1 VRERDTVRF
10 ELAGK
15 LRLGVVIE
23 VQGDRVR
30 VAYGTTQDHAA
41 PCELVSEDSR
51 QGRSFP
57 LREPTRFYGA
67 NTSWERAS
75 DLERGAKPCS
85 WELLNAIR
93 KLVES
98 HDASLIEQ
106 RVQGAGGIVHLAKL
120 VAPIEGESQLVTRCG
135 YALFMPWQLVDEDAN
150 CMTCIVTRP
159 E

>member
-1 VRERDTVRF
+1 MRERDTVRF

-30 VAYGTTQDHAA
+30 VAYGTTQDNAA
-41 PCELVSEDSR
+41 PCELVSDDSR

-57 LREPTRFYGA
+57 LREPTRFYGS
-67 NTSWERAS
+67 NTCWERAS
-75 DLERGAKPCS
+75 DLEHGAKPCS
-85 WELLNAIR
+85 WDLLNAIR

-98 HDASLIEQ
+98 HDASLLEQ
-106 RVQGAGGIVHLAKL
+106 RVQDARGVVHMAKL
-120 VAPIEGESQLVTRCG
+120 VSPIEGECQPVTRCG
-135 YALFMPWQLVDEDAN
+135 CVLSMPWELVGEEVD
-150 CMTCIVTRP
+150 CMACLATHT

>member
-1 VRERDTVRF
+1 MRERDTVRF
-10 ELAGK
+10 ELEGK

-30 VAYGTTQDHAA
+30 VAYGTTQDVA
-41 PCELVSEDSR
+41 PCVLVGEDSR

-67 NTSWERAS
+67 NTCWERAS

-85 WELLNAIR
+85 WDLLNAIR

-98 HDASLIEQ
+98 HDASLLEQ
-106 RVQGAGGIVHLAKL
+106 GVQDAGGIVHMAKL
-120 VAPIEGESQLVTRCG
+120 VYPIEGECQPVTCCG
-135 YALFMPWQLVDEDAN
+135 RALSMLWQLVDKDTN
-150 CMTCIVTRP
+150 CMTCIVTRT

>member
-1 VRERDTVRF
+1 V
-10 ELAGK
+10 
-15 LRLGVVIE
+15 
-23 VQGDRVR
+23 
-30 VAYGTTQDHAA
+30 

-67 NTSWERAS
+67 NTCWERAS

-85 WELLNAIR
+85 WDLLNAIR

-98 HDASLIEQ
+98 HDASLLEQ
-106 RVQGAGGIVHLAKL
+106 GVQDAGGVVHMAKL
-120 VAPIEGESQLVTRCG
+120 VYPIEGECQPVTRCG
-135 YALFMPWQLVDEDAN
+135 CALAMPWQLVNEDAS
-150 CMTCIVTRP
+150 CMACIATRT

>member
-1 VRERDTVRF
+1 MRERDTVRF
-10 ELAGK
+10 ELEGK

-30 VAYGTTQDHAA
+30 VAYGTTQEHAA
-41 PCELVSEDSR
+41 PCELVREDSR

-67 NTSWERAS
+67 NTCWERAS
-75 DLERGAKPCS
+75 DLEHGAKPCS
-85 WELLNAIR
+85 WELLHAIR

-98 HDASLIEQ
+98 HNASLLEQ
-106 RVQGAGGIVHLAKL
+106 GVQDAGGVVHMAKL
-120 VAPIEGESQLVTRCG
+120 VYPNEGECQPVTRCG
-135 YALFMPWQLVDEDAN
+135 RELSMPWQLVDEDTN
-150 CMTCIVTRP
+150 CMACIATHV

>member
-10 ELAGK
+10 KLEGK

-30 VAYGTTQDHAA
+30 VAYGTTQDVA
-41 PCELVSEDSR
+41 PCVLVSEDSR

-98 HDASLIEQ
+98 HDAGLIEQ
-106 RVQGAGGIVHLAKL
+106 RVQDARGVVHMAKL
-120 VAPIEGESQLVTRCG
+120 VSPIGGECQPVTRCG
-135 YALFMPWQLVDEDAN
+135 CALSMPWQLVDEDTN
-150 CMTCIVTRP
+150 CMGCIAIPT

>member
-1 VRERDTVRF
+1 MRERDTVRF

-41 PCELVSEDSR
+41 PCELVSEGSR

-67 NTSWERAS
+67 NTCWERAS

-85 WELLNAIR
+85 WDLLNAIR
-93 KLVES
+93 SSWSRTTRVCS
-98 HDASLIEQ
+98 NSASRMQ
-106 RVQGAGGIVHLAKL
+106 
-120 VAPIEGESQLVTRCG
+120 VASSTWPSWSTPSRGSASR
-135 YALFMPWQLVDEDAN
+135 
-150 CMTCIVTRP
+150 
-159 E
+159 

>member
-1 VRERDTVRF
+1 MRERDTVRF
-10 ELAGK
+10 KLEGK

-30 VAYGTTQDHAA
+30 VAYGTTQDVA
-41 PCELVSEDSR
+41 PCVLVSEDSR

-85 WELLNAIR
+85 WDLLNAIR

-98 HDASLIEQ
+98 HDASLLEQ
-106 RVQGAGGIVHLAKL
+106 RVQDAGGVVHMAKL
-120 VAPIEGESQLVTRCG
+120 VSPIEGECQPVTCCG
-135 YALFMPWQLVDEDAN
+135 CALSMPWQLVDKDTD
-150 CMTCIVTRP
+150 CMACIATRT